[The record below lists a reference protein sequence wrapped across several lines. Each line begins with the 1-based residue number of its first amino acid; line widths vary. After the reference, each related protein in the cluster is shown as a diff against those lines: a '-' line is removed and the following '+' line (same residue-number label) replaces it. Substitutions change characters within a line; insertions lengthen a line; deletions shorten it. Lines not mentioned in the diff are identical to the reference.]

1 VPGSALFGQAATASG
16 DGAANASYDSF
27 ASLGGGV
34 LLLNMMLA
42 EVAPGGAGSGLY
54 GLVVMALLAVFLG
67 GLMVG
72 TTPEFLKKRLH
83 ARHMKLVSLYILV
96 LPVTILLGCAVA
108 MALPGQRASMLNAGQ
123 HGLSEVLYAFTS
135 SAANNGSAFGGF
147 SGNTTWYNVALASA
161 MVAGR
166 FIPIIAVMA
175 LAGTFA
181 DQRPGVVTAGTLRTH
196 QPTFIVLIVG
206 VTLIM
211 VGLEYLPALALGPV
225 ADALG

>member
-1 VPGSALFGQAATASG
+1 
-16 DGAANASYDSF
+16 
-27 ASLGGGV
+27 
-34 LLLNMMLA
+34 M
-42 EVAPGGAGSGLY
+42 
-54 GLVVMALLAVFLG
+54 
-67 GLMVG
+67 
-72 TTPEFLKKRLH
+72 
-83 ARHMKLVSLYILV
+83 
-96 LPVTILLGCAVA
+96 
-108 MALPGQRASMLNAGQ
+108 
-123 HGLSEVLYAFTS
+123 LYAFTS

-147 SGNTTWYNVALASA
+147 SGNTTWYNVALALA
-161 MVAGR
+161 MVMGR

-175 LAGTFA
+175 FAGTFA